1 MNSKLTSLLQ
11 GRGLYALAAACVLA
25 AALGGYFLMT
35 DRAEPPAETAE
46 TVEMPELPV
55 TAAPVEEA
63 PVETVTP
70 AVIPEETAPEE
81 PVTVETVPTMD
92 TAPVEA
98 EPPRVVMS
106 PLEGEVVSAFS
117 VDQLVYNAALADW
130 RTHDGVDIAA
140 EEGADVLAACAGT
153 VVHVS
158 EDVLMGTT
166 VVVDHGDGYQTT
178 YANLQSGPPVA
189 EGESVSAGQIIGAVG
204 SGAAAES
211 DRGPHLHFGVTLDG
225 DAVDPQ
231 AFLEG

>member
-11 GRGLYALAAACVLA
+11 GRSLYALAAVCVLA

-35 DRAEPPAETAE
+35 DRTEPEAAETAE
-46 TVEMPELPV
+46 TAEMPELPV
-55 TAAPVEEA
+55 AAPAEEE

-70 AVIPEETAPEE
+70 AVIPEETMPEE
-81 PVTVETVPTMD
+81 PVTVETVPAMD

-130 RTHDGVDIAA
+130 RTHDGMDIAA
-140 EEGADVLAACAGT
+140 AEGTEVLAACAGT

-158 EDVLMGTT
+158 DDVLMGTT

-178 YANLQSGPPVA
+178 YANLQASPPVA
-189 EGESVSAGQIIGAVG
+189 QGDDVSAGQAIGTVG

-231 AFLEG
+231 AFLDS

>member
-1 MNSKLTSLLQ
+1 MNSKLTSLLH
-11 GRGLYALAAACVLA
+11 GRGLYAMAAACVLA
-25 AALGGYFLMT
+25 AALGGYFLLGG
-35 DRAEPPAETAE
+35 RAEPETAE
-46 TVEMPELPV
+46 TGEAVEMPELPV
-55 TAAPVEEA
+55 TAPVEEE

-70 AVIPEETAPEE
+70 AVIPEETVPEE
-81 PVTVETVPTMD
+81 PVTVETVPVMD

-130 RTHDGVDIAA
+130 RTHDGMDIAA
-140 EEGADVLAACAGT
+140 EEGTDVLAACAGT

>member
-1 MNSKLTSLLQ
+1 MNSKLTSLLH

-25 AALGGYFLMT
+25 AALGGYFLLGG
-35 DRAEPPAETAE
+35 RAEPETAE
-46 TVEMPELPV
+46 TGEAVEMPELPV
-55 TAAPVEEA
+55 TAPVEEE

-70 AVIPEETAPEE
+70 AVIPEETVPEE
-81 PVTVETVPTMD
+81 PVTVETVPVMD

-130 RTHDGVDIAA
+130 RTHDGMDIAA
-140 EEGADVLAACAGT
+140 EEGTDVLAACAGT

>member
-11 GRGLYALAAACVLA
+11 GRSLYALAAACVLA

-55 TAAPVEEA
+55 TAAPAEEA

-70 AVIPEETAPEE
+70 AVIPEETVPEE

-231 AFLEG
+231 TFLEG

>member
-11 GRGLYALAAACVLA
+11 GRSLYALAAVCVLA
-25 AALGGYFLMT
+25 AALGGYFLMA
-35 DRAEPPAETAE
+35 DRTEPPAEAAE

-55 TAAPVEEA
+55 TAPVEEEPA
-63 PVETVTP
+63 ETATP
-70 AVIPEETAPEE
+70 AVIPEETLPEE

-130 RTHDGVDIAA
+130 RTHDGMDIAA
-140 EEGADVLAACAGT
+140 EEGAEVLAACAGT

-178 YANLQSGPPVA
+178 YANLQAGPPVA
-189 EGESVSAGQIIGAVG
+189 EGEAVSAGQVIGTVG

-231 AFLEG
+231 AFLQG

>member
-1 MNSKLTSLLQ
+1 MNSKLTSLLH

-25 AALGGYFLMT
+25 AALGGYFLLGG
-35 DRAEPPAETAE
+35 RAEPETAE
-46 TVEMPELPV
+46 TGEAVEMPELPV
-55 TAAPVEEA
+55 TAPVEEE

-70 AVIPEETAPEE
+70 AVIPEETVPEE
-81 PVTVETVPTMD
+81 PVTVETVPVMD

-130 RTHDGVDIAA
+130 RTHDGMDIAA
-140 EEGADVLAACAGT
+140 EEGTDVLAACAGT

-178 YANLQSGPPVA
+178 YANLQSGQPVA

-231 AFLEG
+231 AFLKG

>member
-1 MNSKLTSLLQ
+1 MNSKLTSLLH

-25 AALGGYFLMT
+25 AALGGYFLLGG
-35 DRAEPPAETAE
+35 RAEPETAE
-46 TVEMPELPV
+46 AGEAVEMPELPV
-55 TAAPVEEA
+55 TAPVEEE

-70 AVIPEETAPEE
+70 AVIPEETVPEE
-81 PVTVETVPTMD
+81 PVTVETVPVMD

-140 EEGADVLAACAGT
+140 AEGADVLAACAGT

-231 AFLEG
+231 AFLKG

>member
-1 MNSKLTSLLQ
+1 MNSKLTSLLH

-25 AALGGYFLMT
+25 AALGGYFLLGG
-35 DRAEPPAETAE
+35 RAEPETAE
-46 TVEMPELPV
+46 AGEAVEMPELPV
-55 TAAPVEEA
+55 TAPVEEE

-70 AVIPEETAPEE
+70 AVIPEETVPEE
-81 PVTVETVPTMD
+81 PVTVETVPVMD

-130 RTHDGVDIAA
+130 RTHDGMDIAA
-140 EEGADVLAACAGT
+140 EEGTDVLAACAGT

>member
-1 MNSKLTSLLQ
+1 MNSKLTSLLH

-25 AALGGYFLMT
+25 AALGGYFLLGG
-35 DRAEPPAETAE
+35 RAEPETAE
-46 TVEMPELPV
+46 AGEAVEMPELPV
-55 TAAPVEEA
+55 TAPVEEE

-70 AVIPEETAPEE
+70 AVIPEETVPEE
-81 PVTVETVPTMD
+81 PVTVETVPVMD

-130 RTHDGVDIAA
+130 RTHDGMDIAA
-140 EEGADVLAACAGT
+140 EEGTDVLAACAGT

-231 AFLEG
+231 AFLKG

>member
-1 MNSKLTSLLQ
+1 MNSKLTSLLH

-25 AALGGYFLMT
+25 AALGGYFLLGG
-35 DRAEPPAETAE
+35 RAEPETAE
-46 TVEMPELPV
+46 TGEAVEMPELPV
-55 TAAPVEEA
+55 TAPVEEE

-70 AVIPEETAPEE
+70 AVIPEETVPEE
-81 PVTVETVPTMD
+81 PVTVETVPVMD

-130 RTHDGVDIAA
+130 RTHDGMDIAA
-140 EEGADVLAACAGT
+140 EEGTDVLAACAGT

-231 AFLEG
+231 AFLKG

>member
-1 MNSKLTSLLQ
+1 MNSKLTSLLH

-25 AALGGYFLMT
+25 AALGGYFLLGG
-35 DRAEPPAETAE
+35 RAEPETAE
-46 TVEMPELPV
+46 AGEAVEMPELPV
-55 TAAPVEEA
+55 TAPVEED

-70 AVIPEETAPEE
+70 AVIPEETVPEE
-81 PVTVETVPTMD
+81 PVTVETVPVMD

-130 RTHDGVDIAA
+130 RTHDGMDIAA
-140 EEGADVLAACAGT
+140 EEGTDVLAACAGT

-231 AFLEG
+231 AFLKG

>member
-1 MNSKLTSLLQ
+1 MNSKLTALLQ
-11 GRGLYALAAACVLA
+11 GRGLYALAAVCVLA

-35 DRAEPPAETAE
+35 DRTEPEAAETAE
-46 TVEMPELPV
+46 TAEMPELPV
-55 TAAPVEEA
+55 AAPAEEE

-70 AVIPEETAPEE
+70 AVIPEETMPEE
-81 PVTVETVPTMD
+81 PVTVETVPAMD

-130 RTHDGVDIAA
+130 RTHDGMDIAA
-140 EEGADVLAACAGT
+140 AEGTEVLAACAGT

-158 EDVLMGTT
+158 DDVLMGTT

-178 YANLQSGPPVA
+178 YANLQASPPVA
-189 EGESVSAGQIIGAVG
+189 QGDDVSAGQAIGTVG

-231 AFLEG
+231 AFLDS